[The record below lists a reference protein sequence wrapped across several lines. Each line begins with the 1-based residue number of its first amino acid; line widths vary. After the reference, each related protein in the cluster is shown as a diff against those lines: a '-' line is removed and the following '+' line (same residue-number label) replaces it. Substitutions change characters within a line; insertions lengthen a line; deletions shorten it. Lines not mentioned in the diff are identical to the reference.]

1 LFAACCCSLIGGVML
16 GAIKPG
22 GVFRVGSPDTGFWED
37 ELTSTTYTSFIS
49 PSDEKFYELM
59 IFSKF
64 DDCFEI
70 LIFLLIFIY
79 NII

>member
-1 LFAACCCSLIGGVML
+1 ML
-16 GAIKPG
+16 GTIKPT
-22 GVFRVGSPDTGFWED
+22 GVFRVGSPDGGFWED
-37 ELTSTTYTSFIS
+37 ELRSPITYTLFIS